1 MITQVKVTADGL
13 TFVSRSIRGEHT
25 RENLLNV
32 HNRASKGRKVR
43 AQLKKEVLEVVMA
56 NKCFDNGV
64 NRRNAR
70 ALHKASKKASKL
82 TFVTL
87 RPTGLQY

>member
-1 MITQVKVTADGL
+1 MVTQVRIEGDKL
-13 TFVSRSIRGEHT
+13 TFVSHSLRGEHT

-56 NKCFDNGV
+56 NKCFDNSAM
-64 NRRNAR
+64 RKNAR
-70 ALHKASKKASKL
+70 AIHKAAKKAAKQTVVL
-82 TFVTL
+82 L